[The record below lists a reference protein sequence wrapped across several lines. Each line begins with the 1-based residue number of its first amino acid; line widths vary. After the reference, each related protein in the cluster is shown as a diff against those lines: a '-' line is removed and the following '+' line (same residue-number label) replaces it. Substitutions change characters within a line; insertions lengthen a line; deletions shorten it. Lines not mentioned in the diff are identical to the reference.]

1 MTKKVYITKYCLT
14 QGIVYD
20 EVFIIDPIKKIAR
33 TKQSTL
39 LKKNDFFFDVDKAIQ
54 NAELRKLNKIKKIE
68 KTLKETK
75 LITFTGIKK

>member
-1 MTKKVYITKYCLT
+1 MKKKVYITKYCLT

-39 LKKNDFFFDVDKAIQ
+39 LKKNDFFFDIEKAFE
-54 NAELRKLNKIKKIE
+54 NAELRKSKRIKQIEKNLKDINSIKFTIIKK
-68 KTLKETK
+68 
-75 LITFTGIKK
+75 

>member
-1 MTKKVYITKYCLT
+1 MKKKVYITKYCLT

-39 LKKNDFFFDVDKAIQ
+39 LKKNDFFFDIEKAFE
-54 NAELRKLNKIKKIE
+54 NAELRKSKRIKSIQKNLKDINSIKFTIIKK
-68 KTLKETK
+68 
-75 LITFTGIKK
+75 